1 MTTVL
6 KKSGI
11 ISQLMELIPSTG
23 NQLPSTGHQQT
34 EENFVKTLQ
43 EKNLDEVGDMTRLLQ

>member
-11 ISQLMELIPSTG
+11 ISQLMELFPSTGNQIPSTG
-23 NQLPSTGHQQT
+23 NQQT
-34 EENFVKTLQ
+34 EENFIKTLQ

>member
-11 ISQLMELIPSTG
+11 ICQLMELFPPTG
-23 NQLPSTGHQQT
+23 NQLPSTGNKQT
-34 EENFVKTLQ
+34 EENFVKRLQ

>member
-11 ISQLMELIPSTG
+11 ISQLMELFPSTG
-23 NQLPSTGHQQT
+23 NQLPSTGNQQT
-34 EENFVKTLQ
+34 KENFVKTLQ
-43 EKNLDEVGDMTRLLQ
+43 EKNLDEVRDINRLLQ